1 MRALAVNCD
10 GKASGRASTMAPE
23 LSRRQFLIAIGAAG
37 AASVIP
43 NARLAAT
50 EPPLYPPVDLT
61 YFNRPLLPAPFE
73 VHFVYASITWE
84 GHDDQAIRDVS
95 EAGFRGIQLRSPILK
110 QYGDR
115 PKELRELLEKY
126 KLEMV
131 ALSSGDV
138 KSEPAVISDQ
148 IQLHT
153 RNARFVHD
161 VGGRYLQLTGPPRP
175 KGRQL
180 VADDYKAAGRALT
193 EIAKRSVDLGV
204 PVGYHN
210 HMNTLS
216 EGPDELDWVLEAADT
231 RYLKLELDIAHYK
244 QGGGDPAKA
253 VRKYRDLL
261 LFLHIKD
268 VESTP
273 PAEGRDAKHSY
284 RFLELGRGAVDI
296 PAVFA
301 ALKEVNFSGWA
312 VVELD
317 KVPDPGKTA
326 KECALISRRYIEQ
339 KLGLKV

>member
-1 MRALAVNCD
+1 M
-10 GKASGRASTMAPE
+10 SSQ
-23 LSRRQFLIAIGAAG
+23 LSRRQFIIALGATGGAAFISHKG
-37 AASVIP
+37 
-43 NARLAAT
+43 LAVNGQ
-50 EPPLYPPVDLT
+50 PLLYPPVDLS
-61 YFNRPLLPAPFE
+61 YFDRPLTPAPFE
-73 VHFVYASITWE
+73 VHFGYAAITWD
-84 GHDDQAIRDVS
+84 GNDDQAIKDVS
-95 EAGFRGIQLRSPILK
+95 ETGFRGIQLRSPILK

-138 KSEPAVISDQ
+138 RSEPATVTEQ
-148 IQLHT
+148 VELHS
-153 RNARFVHD
+153 RNARFVHE
-161 VGGRYLQLTGPPRP
+161 VGGHYLQLTGPPRP
-175 KGRQL
+175 KNRQPA
-180 VADDYKAAGRALT
+180 ADDYKAAGRILT
-193 EIAKRSVDLGV
+193 EVAKRSADLGV

-216 EGPDELDWVLEAADT
+216 EGPEELDWVMDAADP
-231 RYLKLELDIAHYK
+231 RYVKLELDIAHYK

-253 VRKYRDLL
+253 VRKYRDRL

-268 VESTP
+268 VERTP

-284 RFLELGRGAVDI
+284 RFLELGRGTVDI

-301 ALKEVNFSGWA
+301 ALKEIQFRGWA

-317 KVPDPGKTA
+317 KVPDKERTA
-326 KECALISRRYIEQ
+326 KECALISKRYIEE

>member
-1 MRALAVNCD
+1 M
-10 GKASGRASTMAPE
+10 ASA
-23 LSRRQFLIAIGAAG
+23 LSRRQFLVAIGAAG

-43 NARLAAT
+43 TTRLAAT
-50 EPPLYPPVDLT
+50 EPPPLYPPVDLS
-61 YFNRPLLPAPFE
+61 YFDRPLASAPFE
-73 VHFVYASITWE
+73 VHFGYAAITWD
-84 GHDDQAIRDVS
+84 GNDDQAIKDVS

-138 KSEPAVISDQ
+138 KAEPAMISDQ

-153 RNARFVHD
+153 RHARFVHE

>member
-1 MRALAVNCD
+1 M
-10 GKASGRASTMAPE
+10 
-23 LSRRQFLIAIGAAG
+23 IAIGAAG

-43 NARLAAT
+43 KRSSAGI
-50 EPPLYPPVDLT
+50 EPLLYPPVDLS
-61 YFNRPLLPAPFE
+61 YFDKTLAPAPFE
-73 VHFVYASITWE
+73 VHFGYAAITWE
-84 GHDDQAIRDVS
+84 GNDDQAIKDVS
-95 EAGFRGIQLRSPILK
+95 EAGFHGIQLRSPILK

-115 PKELRELLEKY
+115 PKELSDLLAKY

-138 KSEPAVISDQ
+138 RSEPAALAEQ

-153 RNARFVHD
+153 RNARFVHE

-175 KGRQL
+175 KGRQP
-180 VADDYKAAGRALT
+180 VPDDYKAAGRALT
-193 EIAKRSVDLGV
+193 EIARRSVDLGV

-216 EGPDELDWVLEAADT
+216 EGPDELDRVLDAADT
-231 RYLKLELDIAHYK
+231 RYLKLELDIAHYQ
-244 QGGGDPAKA
+244 QGGGDPPKA

-284 RFLELGRGAVDI
+284 RFLELGRGTVDI

-301 ALKEVNFSGWA
+301 ALKDVSFRGWA

-317 KVPDPGKTA
+317 KVPDSGTTA
-326 KECALISRRYIEQ
+326 KECALISKRYIEQ